1 MKIPI
6 VGTLVI
12 AAFAGLARPAS
23 AQEWTRFRGPNG
35 TGISDTRGIP
45 VKWTERDFA
54 WRVALPGSG
63 HSQPVIWGERIFLT
77 TARDNGRE
85 RLLVCLDKRDGRELW
100 KKSYELPMPRLTNRN
115 TSYANGSAVVDA
127 GRVIATFVSTEHFWV
142 RAFAHDGSLLWERD
156 LGTFTSQ
163 HGHGASPMIHGKTV
177 IVTND
182 QDAASSVVAL
192 DLATGGTVWETKRR
206 VSDNGTAYGTPCVH
220 VRPDGTEELLLTSKS
235 HGISSLDPRTGRM
248 NWEAPVYKL
257 RMAASPVV
265 AGGLVIGSCGQ
276 AGGAGNQLT
285 AVRLGGSGDVAATHV
300 AYSTRKATPY
310 VTTPLYRDGI
320 LYWVSDGGVATAL
333 EAATGRELWAERL
346 RAEFFGSP
354 VMIDRRIYAPTVKG
368 EMIVLAT
375 GERFEELARN
385 PIGEGSHTTPCVDG
399 GRLYIRTFNHLVC
412 IGPGT

>member
-1 MKIPI
+1 MKIP
-6 VGTLVI
+6 TS
-12 AAFAGLARPAS
+12 GLRFFLLPALLALSAS
-23 AQEWTRFRGPNG
+23 AREWTRFRGPNG
-35 TGISDTRGIP
+35 TGIVDGSGIP
-45 VKWTERDFA
+45 VKWTADDFA
-54 WRVALPGSG
+54 WRVALPGTG
-63 HSQPVIWGERIFLT
+63 HSQPVIWGDRIFLT

-85 RLLVCLDKRDGRELW
+85 RLFVCLDKRDGRQVW
-100 KKSYELPMPRLTNRN
+100 TKSYELPMPRLTNRN

-127 GRVIATFVSTEHFWV
+127 ERVIATFVSTEHFWV
-142 RAFAHDGSLLWERD
+142 RAFAHDGRPLWERD

-163 HGHGASPMIHGKTV
+163 HGHGASPMIYERTV

-182 QDAASSVVAL
+182 QDATSSVVAL
-192 DLATGGTVWETKRR
+192 DLVTGRTVWETKRR
-206 VSDNGTAYGTPCVH
+206 AADNGTAYSTPCVH
-220 VRPDGTEELLLTSKS
+220 TRPDGTDELLLTSKS
-235 HGISSLDPRTGRM
+235 HGISSLDPLTGRS

-265 AGGLVIGSCGQ
+265 AGSVVIGSCGQ

-285 AVRLGGSGDVAATHV
+285 AVRLGGEGDVGATHV
-300 AYSTRKATPY
+300 AYVIRKATPY

-333 EAATGRELWAERL
+333 EAETGRELWSERL

-368 EMIVLAT
+368 EMVVLAT
-375 GERFEELARN
+375 GGKFEELARN

-399 GRLYIRTFNHLVC
+399 GRLYVRTFNHLLC
-412 IGPGT
+412 IAPKS